1 MSKINAQKIEL
12 FRVDMGDNMA
22 ITNYIR
28 MDCSDRLLCL
38 SMNLLIDK
46 HMVSSII
53 IANAWIKRI
62 QIGGGK

>member
-1 MSKINAQKIEL
+1 MSKINAQKIER
-12 FRVDMGDNMA
+12 FRVDMGDNVA

-28 MDCSDRLLCL
+28 MEHEERLLCL

-53 IANAWIKRI
+53 IANAWLKRI
-62 QIGGGK
+62 QIGGVR